1 MNTPPYARPHR
12 ILLCVTGIS
21 PAIVTEMLYA
31 LITQN
36 PPFIPD
42 EIHVVT
48 TLVGKRKVVNE
59 LLAPHHGAFH
69 RLLQEYLP
77 ATTIRFDEGTIHVIQ
92 QDGEALEDI
101 TTDSENKAA
110 ANSCYKV
117 MRDLKNAKP
126 NTHIHASVAGG
137 RKSMSFYM
145 GHAFSLLAE
154 PQDILSHVLV
164 TEPFER
170 VKNFYYP
177 PKTPVEL
184 DNQGKMVNTKY
195 ADIKLAELSVLKLG
209 HILGKE
215 LPKKAQ
221 EDFDFAVK
229 IAQAT
234 FSAPLMKVVFNRE
247 KKKGHLEVCGEIIKL
262 SPLEFS
268 AFAVHAIV
276 KSNSNTLI
284 DFSNLGKDLNQFIEN
299 QIEKNC
305 DQKEGFTP
313 VYSKINKKLR
323 EMVGSVAQHFTI
335 DAVGDRVKG
344 ANRPTQLK
352 APAECLVLEGLDHW
366 WERLKPN
373 LHLP

>member
-1 MNTPPYARPHR
+1 MNTPLIPPHR

-48 TLVGKRKVVNE
+48 TLVGKRKVIGE
-59 LLAPHHGAFH
+59 LLDSNNGAFH

-77 ATTIRFDEGTIHVIQ
+77 ETAIRFDEETIHIIK
-92 QDGEALEDI
+92 QDGEELEDI

-164 TEPFER
+164 TKPFEWVR
-170 VKNFYYP
+170 DFYYP
-177 PKTPVEL
+177 PKKPIEL
-184 DNQGKMVNTKY
+184 EYQGSMVNTKD

-209 HILGKE
+209 NILGKE

-234 FSAPLMKVVFNRE
+234 FSPPIIKVVSNSKYTE
-247 KKKGHLEVCGEIIKL
+247 GHLEVCGEIIKL
-262 SPLEFS
+262 LPLEF
-268 AFAVHAIV
+268 ATFAIHAIA
-276 KSNSNTLI
+276 KKNGNKPI
-284 DFSNLGKDLNQFIEN
+284 DFPNLNLEQNSMDFIRKFSKDFYQGDADYTF
-299 QIEKNC
+299 
-305 DQKEGFTP
+305 
-313 VYSKINKKLR
+313 SKITKKLK
-323 EMVGSVAQHFTI
+323 EKVGSVAQHFTI
-335 DAVGDRVKG
+335 NKVNKLS
-344 ANRPTQLK
+344 QLK

-373 LHLP
+373 LHLT

>member
-1 MNTPPYARPHR
+1 MNTTLVPPYR

-48 TLVGKRKVVNE
+48 TLVGKRKVIGE
-59 LLAPHHGAFH
+59 LLSPNDGAFH

-77 ATTIRFDEGTIHVIQ
+77 ETAIRFDEETIHIIK
-92 QDGEALEDI
+92 QDGEELEDI

-170 VKNFYYP
+170 VRNFYYP
-177 PKTPVEL
+177 PKKPIEL
-184 DNQGKMVNTKY
+184 EYQGSMVNTKD

-209 HILGKE
+209 SIFNKD

-229 IAQAT
+229 LAQAT
-234 FSAPLMKVVFNRE
+234 FSPPLMKVVFNRE
-247 KKKGHLEVCGEIIKL
+247 KKKGYLEVCGEIIKL
-262 SPLEFS
+262 SPSQFII
-268 AFAVHAIV
+268 FAIHAIAR
-276 KSNSNTLI
+276 KNNISFIFGELQSDFMGFLGEQFAI
-284 DFSNLGKDLNQFIEN
+284 DYDP
-299 QIEKNC
+299 KNII
-305 DQKEGFTP
+305 TP
-313 VYSKINKKLR
+313 RNRINEKLR
-323 EMVGSVAQHFTI
+323 EQVGLVVQNYFTI
-335 DAVGDRVKG
+335 DIKEKG
-344 ANRPTQLK
+344 HTQKETQLK

-373 LHLP
+373 LHLT

>member
-1 MNTPPYARPHR
+1 
-12 ILLCVTGIS
+12 
-21 PAIVTEMLYA
+21 MLYA

-48 TLVGKRKVVNE
+48 TLVGKRKVIGE
-59 LLAPHHGAFH
+59 LLSPNDGAFH

-77 ATTIRFDEGTIHVIQ
+77 ETAIRFDEETIHIIK
-92 QDGEALEDI
+92 QDGEELEDI

-117 MRDLKNAKP
+117 IRDLKNAKP

-170 VKNFYYP
+170 VRSFYYP
-177 PKTPVEL
+177 PKNPIEL
-184 DNQGKMVNTKY
+184 EYQGSMVNTKD

-209 HILGKE
+209 NIFNKD

-229 IAQAT
+229 LAQAT
-234 FSAPLMKVVFNRE
+234 FSPPIMKVVFDRE
-247 KKKGHLEVCGEIIKL
+247 KKKGYLEVFDEVIKI
-262 SPLEFS
+262 SPLEF
-268 AFAVHAIV
+268 AVFVIHAIAR
-276 KSNSNTLI
+276 KNENKLI
-284 DFSNLGKDLNQFIEN
+284 DFYNLGRELYNFIGD
-299 QIEKNC
+299 QIGREF
-305 DQKEGFTP
+305 DPLDFTP
-313 VYSKINKKLR
+313 IYSKINKKLR
-323 EMVGSVAQHFTI
+323 ETVGSVAQHFTI
-335 DAVGDRVKG
+335 DAVGGKAKG
-344 ANRPTQLK
+344 THRPTQLK
-352 APAECLVLEGLDHW
+352 APSDCLMLIGLDHW
-366 WERLKPN
+366 QERFKP
-373 LHLP
+373 HLNALPSPDAA